1 MSKERR
7 KPNVNRSS
15 TVHYPDWDK
24 KKKIYIVPPNKRK
37 INEML
42 NVIKSTPEYKLG
54 KKLLDGEISNKT
66 IDDEIAKQKRNNKMT
81 QRESILR
88 DLKEGQN
95 ITPIDALTQYGCF
108 RLASIICNLKKE
120 GYNIKKNMVAKLNNN
135 GKFASY
141 YLRKDQDVSPIIA
154 RFKP

>member
-54 KKLLDGEISNKT
+54 KKLLNSEISKEDKTHTAGDIVYDNPLYDGEPTTADEYNNEWLNENKYNEIKELIT
-66 IDDEIAKQKRNNKMT
+66 DLAWEMDRMSSSGRSTLADLWKIFKIDD
-81 QRESILR
+81 
-88 DLKEGQN
+88 
-95 ITPIDALTQYGCF
+95 
-108 RLASIICNLKKE
+108 
-120 GYNIKKNMVAKLNNN
+120 KNV
-135 GKFASY
+135 
-141 YLRKDQDVSPIIA
+141 
-154 RFKP
+154 